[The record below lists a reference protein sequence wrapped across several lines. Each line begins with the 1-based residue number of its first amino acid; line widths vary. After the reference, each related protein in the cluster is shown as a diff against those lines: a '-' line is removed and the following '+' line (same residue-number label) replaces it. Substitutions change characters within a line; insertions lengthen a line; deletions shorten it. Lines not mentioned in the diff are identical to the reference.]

1 MFDAGSLSFA
11 VSTCKTVHKRVS
23 FFKFLQTLLVIAG
36 ALASIVFSL
45 SPDFGALTAGHLLSL
60 QGIWLVITLLCDGM
74 L

>member
-1 MFDAGSLSFA
+1 MGGRVTPAGAAMGTLLSI
-11 VSTCKTVHKRVS
+11 KP
-23 FFKFLQTLLVIAG
+23 LLVIAG